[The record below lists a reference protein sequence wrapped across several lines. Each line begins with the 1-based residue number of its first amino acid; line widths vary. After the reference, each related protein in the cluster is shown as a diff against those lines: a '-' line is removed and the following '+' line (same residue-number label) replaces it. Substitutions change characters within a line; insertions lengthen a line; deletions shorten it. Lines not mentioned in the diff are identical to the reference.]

1 MLSVGYICK
10 FFFVKRRKYRES
22 MRVLDASVIGLN
34 QYHTDEDEEEKKLER
49 EREREKKRGEI
60 GKTDKGDIF
69 FLD

>member
-1 MLSVGYICK
+1 
-10 FFFVKRRKYRES
+10 